1 VRKAAESIG
10 LTIGMAVAVMFYMFM
25 GAVAMVGIAIM
36 SVPDLLRAF
45 VRFLVYWD
53 VEIFRKAFWPNA
65 RVVLVSWLFV
75 IMSVSC
81 LIKLVQ
87 VSSTL
92 YLVTCILPIL
102 LVFMA
107 SLLGGEIAASIR

>member
-53 VEIFRKAFWPNA
+53 VEIFRKAFWPIEG
-65 RVVLVSWLFV
+65 F
-75 IMSVSC
+75 C
-81 LIKLVQ
+81 Q
-87 VSSTL
+87 
-92 YLVTCILPIL
+92 ILG
-102 LVFMA
+102 
-107 SLLGGEIAASIR
+107 LLGCGNF